1 MTKQTRFKLVMGI
14 VGIASYFILSYATPD
29 FEGLSHDGKRI
40 LAYMIATII
49 FWVFEVLPIGMSSVA
64 ALLLLPMTGLVK
76 MGGAMQA
83 FAIPTMF
90 FIMASFC
97 FATGFIKTGL
107 GYRVSLN
114 LSTMF
119 GNSAKYVTLAFML
132 STCVISMVLAD
143 IPTAIIFASIA
154 FPILELNK
162 CVPGESKFGRG
173 IMMGIPIA
181 AAIGGVGTPAGSG
194 LNVLSLDL
202 LQTHGN
208 VSVSFLQWSV
218 VGAPFALVLTVIS
231 WWILMKWLPPELDK
245 VEGLDDIKAKKEQL
259 GPMTHS
265 ELKFCVIFSITFLLW
280 VTSKWNG
287 ISIQITAVAMASL
300 LFFPGINVINW
311 EEANKSIAW
320 EVLMIVGSAA
330 TLAKVMQSHGAATW
344 IANELL
350 GHVGGFGMLALLFFV
365 IAYGIFSHYILPVAN
380 ATLAV
385 SIPVIAELTKAMGIN
400 PALMIVPLAYTAS
413 CVFLLPVDP
422 IPLTTYKYG
431 HWKMTDMMKPGLVI
445 SIVWVFLLTGF
456 MYVANLLGVF

>member
-1 MTKQTRFKLVMGI
+1 MGI

-29 FEGLSHDGKRI
+29 FEGLSPDGKRI

-64 ALLLLPMTGLVK
+64 ALLLLPMTGLAK
-76 MGGAMQA
+76 MGQAMQS

-107 GYRVSLN
+107 GYRVSLS

-119 GNSAKYVTLAFML
+119 GNGAKYVTLAFML

-162 CVPGESKFGRG
+162 CAPGESKFGRG

-208 VSVSFLQWSV
+208 VSVSFLQWAS
-218 VGAPFALVLTVIS
+218 VGAPFAVILTVIS

-245 VEGLDDIKAKKEQL
+245 VEGLDDIKAKKAEL
-259 GPMTHS
+259 GPMKPA
-265 ELKFCVIFSITFLLW
+265 ELKFCVIFGITFILW
-280 VTSKWNG
+280 LTSKWNG
-287 ISIQITAVAMASL
+287 ISIQVTAVTMASI
-300 LFFPGINVINW
+300 LFFPGINVIEW

-320 EVLMIVGSAA
+320 EVLMIVGTAA
-330 TLAKVMQSHGAATW
+330 ALAKVMQNHGAATW

-350 GHVGGFGMLALLFFV
+350 GHVDGFAMLALLFFV

-431 HWKMTDMMKPGLVI
+431 HWKMMDMMKPGLVI

-456 MYVANLLGVF
+456 MYVANLIGIF